1 MDIIFIAIMGAF
13 VVSGVVFAFAV
24 MEVIYS
30 KIRYPN
36 QYEVVIFLLSDGR
49 ERGMGEI
56 LKECK
61 GKVSK
66 ALIPVILQRAV
77 SEEWISVR
85 TEITPWGPRDPEVSP
100 KMFWSMKE
108 EYSKTK

>member
-1 MDIIFIAIMGAF
+1 MEIMFNVIVLAL
-13 VVSGVVFAFAV
+13 VVLSAVFAFFV
-24 MEVIYS
+24 VGVIYS

-49 ERGMGEI
+49 ERSMGEI

-61 GKVSK
+61 GRVSK
-66 ALIPVILQRAV
+66 VFIPAILHRAMFEGWV
-77 SEEWISVR
+77 SVR

-100 KMFWSMKE
+100 EIF
-108 EYSKTK
+108 